1 MATNSLV
8 FLRYFCILSSLA
20 SYSSKTCL
28 TTMLESLLTLTWPAL
43 SSRAIAN
50 PVITASYSASL
61 LVVLKPNL
69 IVSLN
74 SWPTGVCNT
83 IPVLLLLL
91 FTEPSTWII
100 CNFFVNFSSFWKV
113 TKFYLKVNYGL
124 PFHHGRGMVFQI
136 ELTQLHCLH
145 HQPTRTI

>member
-20 SYSSKTCL
+20 LYSSKTCL
-28 TTMLESLLTLTWPAL
+28 TTTLELLLTLMWPAL

-50 PVITASYSASL
+50 LAIRTLYSVSL

-74 SWPTGVCNT
+74 SLPTKVCNT
-83 IPVLLLLL
+83 IPALLLL
-91 FTEPSTWII
+91 FIELSIWII
-100 CNFFVNFSSFWKV
+100 HYFFVNFSSFWKV
-113 TKFYLKVNYGL
+113 AKFCLKVSYSL
-124 PFHHGRGMVFQI
+124 PFRHGCGMVFQI
-136 ELTQLHCLH
+136 ELAQLHHPH
-145 HQPTRTI
+145 HQPTRAI